1 MLPKC
6 FIIGIAMA
14 SLAAF
19 AHAQDQAGTSV
30 LRTSALLT
38 SVVRADPRTGKLV
51 RVTVVHNA
59 PREAAAAPDLRSLID
74 NIAEEN
80 QVEAPLVHSVIQ
92 TESNYNPL
100 AVSNKGAEGLMQL
113 IPATARRFG
122 VRDSFNSTE
131 NVEGGVKYLKY
142 LLDLYHGDYS
152 RAVAAYNAGERAVS
166 RYGGVPPYKET
177 QNYVA
182 QVTRHLETERRSFVP
197 KPIAAAAAPDADPAE
212 TYNPV
217 IASVSPDG
225 KIYYKTSDSGNS
237 SYRNPSYGNP

>member
-1 MLPKC
+1 MLQKC

-14 SLAAF
+14 SLAPF
-19 AHAQDQAGTSV
+19 AKAES
-30 LRTSALLT
+30 RTVT

-51 RVTVVHNA
+51 RVTVVHAA
-59 PREAAAAPDLRSLID
+59 PRESAAPELKNLID
-74 NIAEEN
+74 SIAEEN
-80 QVEAPLVHSVIQ
+80 QVEAPLVRSVIQ

-113 IPATARRFG
+113 IPSTARRFG
-122 VRDSFNSTE
+122 VRNTFDSTQ

-142 LLDLYHGDYS
+142 LLDLFHGDYS
-152 RAVAAYNAGERAVS
+152 RAVAAYNAGEGAVS

-182 QVTRHLETERRSFVP
+182 QVARHLETERRSFTRKAP
-197 KPIAAAAAPDADPAE
+197 ATAAPSPDAGSAE

-217 IASVSPDG
+217 IASVSEDG
-225 KIYYKTSDSGNS
+225 KIYYRTPY
-237 SYRNPSYGNP
+237 YRNP